1 MGNTLTP
8 GGYHQ
13 DMNRAYITLL
23 AAATLGLSAELGAQ
37 TVSGTS
43 RMKVP
48 FSVGE
53 RLVYDVRFGPIKV
66 GSGSMEVQGITDV
79 RGREAW
85 HTVFRVKGGT
95 FFYKVNDLLESWIDT
110 RTFSSLRFK
119 QDLNQGG
126 KDRERTFE
134 IFPDKQT
141 FVETGKDEEPSVE
154 NPLDD
159 ASFLYFIRT
168 VPLELGQ
175 TYTFTR
181 YFRPD
186 RNPVTV
192 RVLRRERVSVPAG
205 SFDAIVIQP
214 TIKTKGIFS
223 EGGKAEIWLSDDAD
237 RIMLQMQ
244 SQLPFGSLN
253 LYLRSQRK
261 GTTTASSATPR

>member
-1 MGNTLTP
+1 MT
-8 GGYHQ
+8 
-13 DMNRAYITLL
+13 RASIAFL
-23 AAATLGLSAELGAQ
+23 AAAALAVPLTAGAQ
-37 TVSGTS
+37 TVAGSS
-43 RMKVP
+43 RMRVP
-48 FSVGE
+48 FEVGE

-110 RTFSSLRFK
+110 RTFSSLRFR
-119 QDLNQGG
+119 QDLDQGG
-126 KDRERTFE
+126 KDRERQFE

-141 FVETGKDEEPSVE
+141 FIETGKDEQPSVA

-168 VPLELGQ
+168 VPLVVGQ
-175 TYTFTR
+175 TYEFTR

-186 RNPVTV
+186 RNPVKIQ
-192 RVLRRERVSVPAG
+192 VLRRERISVPAG

-223 EGGKAEIWLSDDAD
+223 EGGKAEIWLSDDD
-237 RIMLQMQ
+237 ERIMLQMK

-253 LYLRSQRK
+253 LYLRSQRT
-261 GTTTASSATPR
+261 GTTTTSSATPR